1 MALFD
6 EKLGSSFLYMGF
18 GKNEDYYNRDAIK
31 LENIHYEVIK
41 EAVTGY
47 NLFNEGQLDMADIYG
62 EYVKQNAANEELQTV
77 LTSYIHYF
85 KMNQKRDGK
94 DTIFANENVRKAVY
108 YAIDKEALVKDVLS
122 DGSEAINGFIP
133 NNFVFN
139 PETGKDFRED
149 APLEGPDKA
158 TALAYWQKPLLIL
171 GIRSPSRC

>member
-1 MALFD
+1 
-6 EKLGSSFLYMGF
+6 MGF

-85 KMNQKRDGK
+85 KMNQK
-94 DTIFANENVRKAVY
+94 EM
-108 YAIDKEALVKDVLS
+108 VK
-122 DGSEAINGFIP
+122 
-133 NNFVFN
+133 
-139 PETGKDFRED
+139 
-149 APLEGPDKA
+149 
-158 TALAYWQKPLLIL
+158 
-171 GIRSPSRC
+171 IRSLPMKMYEKPFIMRLIKKL

>member
-1 MALFD
+1 
-6 EKLGSSFLYMGF
+6 
-18 GKNEDYYNRDAIK
+18 
-31 LENIHYEVIK
+31 
-41 EAVTGY
+41 
-47 NLFNEGQLDMADIYG
+47 
-62 EYVKQNAANEELQTV
+62 
-77 LTSYIHYF
+77 
-85 KMNQKRDGK
+85 MNQKRDGK

-158 TALAYWQKPLLIL
+158 TALGTDSLTGLDRWNQVCPIE
-171 GIRSPSRC
+171 

>member
-1 MALFD
+1 M
-6 EKLGSSFLYMGF
+6 
-18 GKNEDYYNRDAIK
+18 
-31 LENIHYEVIK
+31 
-41 EAVTGY
+41 
-47 NLFNEGQLDMADIYG
+47 G

-133 NNFVFN
+133 NNLSSIRKLAKIF
-139 PETGKDFRED
+139 EKMRL
-149 APLEGPDKA
+149 LEGPDKA

>member
-1 MALFD
+1 
-6 EKLGSSFLYMGF
+6 MGF

-139 PETGKDFRED
+139 PKLAKIFEKMRLSKDRIKPLHSLTGK
-149 APLEGPDKA
+149 
-158 TALAYWQKPLLIL
+158 KPLLIL